1 MSGKTVAITGGF
13 GFLGW
18 HVACAFRSEGWN
30 VIRLG
35 REQNWPELAKLATV
49 LVHCAGVNR
58 GSDHEV
64 REGNAEVAR
73 KACALV
79 STTPV
84 ETVIYVNSSQAGNGS
99 IYGDA
104 KALAAVALEQEC
116 LKTGAVFTNLLVPNV
131 FGEHGVPEYNS
142 FVATF
147 CSAIVSGG
155 SPVLHANRELSLTHA
170 SDVADAIV
178 QAASGQ
184 ARGNTQRIAS
194 TVASVHSI
202 ASVLSNQHKSYLAG
216 ILPDMSERFDRLLFN
231 TLRSFMYPA
240 AYPLPL
246 DPKRDNRGH
255 LVETI
260 KAGSGGQSFVSWTH
274 PEITRGNHYHRRKF
288 ERFLVLQGEAEI
300 KLRRLFHDDV
310 ITFRVSGDDPS
321 PVDMPVLHTHNI
333 TNVGSGELITMFW
346 TNEIFDPENPDTYAE
361 PVEPVEVVAS

>member
-1 MSGKTVAITGGF
+1 VNAPSVAVTGGY

-18 HVACAFRSEGWN
+18 HVACAFKSEGWA
-30 VIRLG
+30 VARLG
-35 REQNWPELAKLATV
+35 REEPWSAGIDTSTV

-58 GSDHEV
+58 GTDDEV
-64 REGNAEVAR
+64 RYGNADVAQ
-73 KACALV
+73 KACGLIASGQIKRV
-79 STTPV
+79 V
-84 ETVIYVNSSQAGNGS
+84 YVNSSQAGNGS
-99 IYGDA
+99 VYGDA
-104 KALAAVALEQEC
+104 KALAGAVLEQAC
-116 LKTGAVFTNLLVPNV
+116 LKHGIPFSNLLVPNV

-147 CSAIVSGG
+147 CAAIISGG
-155 SPVLHANRELSLTHA
+155 APTLHADRELSLAHA

-178 QAASGQ
+178 RAASGEVL
-184 ARGNTQRIAS
+184 GSGDLILS
-194 TVASVHSI
+194 TGASVHSI
-202 ASVLSNQHKSYLAG
+202 ATILISQHRSYLDG
-216 ILPDMSERFDRLLFN
+216 ILPDMSRRFDRLLFN

-310 ITFRVSGDDPS
+310 ITFRVSGDNPS

-346 TNEIFDPENPDTYAE
+346 TNEVFDPQNPDTYAE
-361 PVEPVEVVAS
+361 PVETVRS